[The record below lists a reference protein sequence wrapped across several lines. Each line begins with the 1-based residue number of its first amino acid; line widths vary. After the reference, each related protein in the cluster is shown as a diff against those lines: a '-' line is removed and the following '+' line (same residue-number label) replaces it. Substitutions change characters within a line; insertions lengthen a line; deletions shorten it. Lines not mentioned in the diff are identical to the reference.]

1 MTSFSSGVGENRL
14 VFLFQTLNT
23 GIVNADWL
31 LARPRCVSKTQ
42 KRCGAAMVLQHCVVV
57 KMSTGMGVRK
67 IV

>member
-42 KRCGAAMVLQHCVVV
+42 KRCGAAMPQRIQVN
-57 KMSTGMGVRK
+57 S